1 MQATKPLRTWNRL
14 RDARGGVLAGGI
26 AYFGFFSL
34 VPALIVG
41 FTAFGVL
48 LGGDA
53 SLQRQVAQRVNDSVG
68 FVLIGTDPGTGVV
81 QLSELVQ
88 GEVLTL
94 AGAFGL
100 IVLVFAGLGWVQ
112 ATRQGIRAV
121 FGVPPMTN
129 PVLARL
135 RDAATLGLLG
145 VAVLVSLG
153 AGLAVGTATG
163 ALTRLLGWSGTP
175 LAEGAVWLA
184 GSLVLLAVDTLIFLL
199 FFTVLSDLPV
209 PVADLRSGAYLAGA
223 GMQVLKLS
231 GGLLVHRVS
240 HDPLLASS
248 VVIVGFLV
256 WMNLAAR
263 LTLLGA
269 AWAAVTAADRGHL
282 DAVASSGSLGPGD
295 GPGDG
300 GGQGEG
306 SGPRRSGPGAGD
318 AAGRGTIGVG
328 GSSPKGRTTEQR
340 REREAVMPSER
351 RASTPT
357 ASSTASSTGSGAA
370 RVLVG
375 PRRRAA
381 GPARPR
387 TPDGRRPSPYARRA
401 APMPVTFG
409 QRSGDRV
416 TLLAGFVLGAGALIA
431 TRVVV
436 RALGTVRE
444 AVRRAG
450 PDA

>member
-1 MQATKPLRTWNRL
+1 MEATKPLRTWARL

-48 LGGDA
+48 LDGDT

-100 IVLVFAGLGWVQ
+100 IVLVLAGLGWVQ

-145 VAVLVSLG
+145 VAVLVSLA

-163 ALTRLLGWSGTP
+163 AFTRFLGWDGTP
-175 LAEGAVWLA
+175 LAEGAVWLG

-209 PVADLRSGAYLAGA
+209 PVADLRPGAYLAGA

-231 GGLLVHRVS
+231 AGMLAHRVS
-240 HDPLLASS
+240 RDPLLASS

-269 AWAAVTAADRGHL
+269 AWSAVTAADRGHL
-282 DAVASSGSLGPGD
+282 DAVAPSGSF

-300 GGQGEG
+300 GGQEHR
-306 SGPRRSGPGAGD
+306 SGPGGRGPGAGD
-318 AAGRGTIGVG
+318 AAGRGTIGA
-328 GSSPKGRTTEQR
+328 SRRPPKERITEQR
-340 REREAVMPSER
+340 SEREAAMPSER
-351 RASTPT
+351 RVSTSTVAST
-357 ASSTASSTGSGAA
+357 AVSSGPGAA
-370 RVLVG
+370 RALAG
-375 PRRRAA
+375 PRRLAARAA
-381 GPARPR
+381 RSR
-387 TPDGRRPSPYARRA
+387 TSGGRRPSPYARRA
-401 APMPVTFG
+401 EPMPVTFG
-409 QRSGDRV
+409 QRSADRV
-416 TLLAGFVLGAGALIA
+416 TLAAGFVLGVGALVGI
-431 TRVVV
+431 RVVV
-436 RALGTVRE
+436 RALGTVRD
-444 AVRRAG
+444 AARRVTGGA
-450 PDA
+450 